1 LLTKIFHGPVGTRAL
16 VLVFIVCLIPAGAA
30 FAQLSEGGIP
40 PTEIW
45 SLRNNDVP
53 VITVTPPDMAAIRAE
68 DRTSTPDYRFA
79 VNLPVNAGI
88 ANTGAWTSLPD
99 GSDVWRVALKAK
111 GALAIT
117 LYFDQFSIPAGG
129 ELFLYNADRSEII
142 GAFTERN
149 NRVSGLFATQ
159 LLSGDMIYLEYH
171 RPLGVSG
178 TSRLNISELAYAY
191 RDAAPGDALGFGQS
205 GPCEVNVACSEGDN
219 WQEQQRGVMRI
230 QTRKLGGSYW
240 CSGSLVNNTR
250 LDNMPYVLSADHCGR
265 GATIFEYDQWIFYMD
280 YNSTTCEDPL
290 KPPVLKSLTG
300 AVKKASGGDVSVAGS
315 DFLLVLL
322 KDEIPSEYNAYL
334 NGWSRANLQSPN
346 GVAIHHPMGDIKKI
360 STYTQKITSASWTG
374 GTAITHW
381 RVIWAQ
387 TANGHGVTEGG
398 SSGSPLFDN
407 AGHIIGNLTGGDSSC
422 DTANLGQP
430 DYFGKFSYSWAS
442 CGADSTLQLRP
453 WLDPDST
460 GVLVLEGHAV
470 GVDDT
475 KSENL
480 RTSVYPNPS
489 AGIIN
494 VSISSAQLFRQASVE
509 LIDIRGSVLMKATR
523 NFTGP
528 EQIDISALIP
538 GIYILRITIGTS
550 VSHTK
555 IIKI

>member
-1 LLTKIFHGPVGTRAL
+1 MLTKIFHRPFGTPALVLILLVCLTPVGT
-16 VLVFIVCLIPAGAA
+16 A
-30 FAQLSEGGIP
+30 FGQLSQGGVP
-40 PTEIW
+40 PSETW
-45 SLRNNDVP
+45 SLRNSGVP
-53 VITVTPPDMAAIRAE
+53 VITVSPPDLDPIHAQDRA
-68 DRTSTPDYRFA
+68 SSPDYRFA
-79 VNLPVNAGI
+79 VNLPVDAGI
-88 ANTGAWTSLPD
+88 ANAGTWTSLPD
-99 GSDVWRVALKAK
+99 GSDVWRLALKAT

-129 ELFLYNADRSEII
+129 ELFLYNENRSDVI

-149 NRVSGLFATQ
+149 NRTSGLFATR
-159 LLSGDMIYLEYH
+159 LVSGDMIYLEYH
-171 RPLGVSG
+171 RPIGVSDFP
-178 TSRLNISELAYAY
+178 RLNISELAYAY
-191 RDAAPGDALGFGQS
+191 RDAAPGNALGFGQS

-219 WQEQQRGVMRI
+219 WQEQQRGVTRI

-240 CSGSLVNNTR
+240 CSGSLINNTR

-265 GATIFEYDQWIFYMD
+265 GATITEYDQWIFYLD

-300 AVKKASGGDVSVAGS
+300 AVKKANGGDVSVAGS

-322 KDEIPSEYNAYL
+322 KDEIPAEYNVYL
-334 NGWSRANLQSPN
+334 NGWSRANQQSPN
-346 GVAIHHPMGDIKKI
+346 GVGIHHPMGDIKKI
-360 STYTQKITSASWTG
+360 STYTQKITSTSWTG
-374 GTAITHW
+374 GTSITHW

-407 AGHIIGNLTGGDSSC
+407 AGHIIGNLTGGESSC
-422 DTANLGQP
+422 DSANLDQP

-460 GVLVLEGHAV
+460 GVIVLEGHAV
-470 GVDDT
+470 GIDDI
-475 KSENL
+475 KRENI

-489 AGIIN
+489 QGIIN
-494 VSISSAQLFRQASVE
+494 ISMNSIQALRPAAIE
-509 LIDIRGSVLMKATR
+509 LIDIRGSVLMRLTR
-523 NFTGP
+523 DFTGP
-528 EQIDISALIP
+528 EQLDISSLMP
-538 GIYILRITIGTS
+538 GIYILRISAGSS